1 MSFQSSLI
9 DKTRR
14 SALLLGVALVAA
26 GVAPSALA
34 QDYPSQPIR
43 LVVPFAA
50 GGTTDLLARL
60 IAEGLHGRL
69 GQTVVVDNKA
79 GAGANIGTADVAR
92 AKPDGHTL
100 LMATP
105 GPLAINQYVY
115 ANPGFDAEKQLTGV
129 SLVAIVPNVLLASP
143 KSGIKTMADLLAQA
157 KASPGRLNYG
167 SAGNGATSHL
177 AGELVKSM
185 AHVSMTHIP
194 YRGVAPAMNDLIAGQ
209 IDVMFD
215 NLPTAMPMIES
226 GKVIPLGVTT
236 LQRVPTLPNV
246 PPIAERIPGYE
257 LNSWFGIVAPAGTP
271 QPVLNRLAT
280 EIDGFLKLDS
290 TKDRLTRMGAIPMG
304 GAPADFNRLIRAEQ
318 TRFGALVKRAG
329 ITPQ

>member
-1 MSFQSSLI
+1 MQCIKLGF
-9 DKTRR
+9 
-14 SALLLGVALVAA
+14 LLAA
-26 GVAPSALA
+26 AFAWG
-34 QDYPSQPIR
+34 PSQADSTYPNQPIK
-43 LVVPFAA
+43 LIVPFAA

-69 GQTVVVDNKA
+69 GQTVVVENKA
-79 GAGANIGTADVAR
+79 GAGANIGSAEVAR
-92 AKPDGHTL
+92 AKPDGYTL

-143 KSGIKTMADLLAQA
+143 KANIKSMQDLLAQA
-157 KASPGRLNYG
+157 KASPGKLNYG

-185 AHVSMTHIP
+185 AKVSMTHIP
-194 YRGVAPAMNDLIAGQ
+194 YRGVAPAMTDLIADQ
-209 IDVMFD
+209 IEVMFD

-236 LQRVPTLPNV
+236 KTRVNTLPNV
-246 PPIAERIPGYE
+246 PPIADSIPGYE

-271 QPVLNRLAT
+271 QPVLNKLAT
-280 EIDGFLKLDS
+280 EIDAVLKLDNN
-290 TKDRLTRMGAIPMG
+290 KERLAKMGAIPAAG
-304 GAPADFNRLIRAEQ
+304 TPDDFNRLIRSEQ
-318 TRFGALVKRAG
+318 QRFGELVKRAG
-329 ITPQ
+329 IKPQ

>member
-1 MSFQSSLI
+1 MQVIGESSL
-9 DKTRR
+9 KRR
-14 SALLLGVALVAA
+14 SILALGFASTLITV
-26 GVAPSALA
+26 PSYA
-34 QDYPSQPIR
+34 QDYPSQTIK
-43 LVVPFAA
+43 LIVPFAA

-60 IAEGLHGRL
+60 IAEGLHSRL
-69 GQTVVVDNKA
+69 GQTVVVENKA
-79 GAGANIGTADVAR
+79 GAGANIGSAEVAR
-92 AKPDGHTL
+92 AKPDGYTP

-143 KSGIKTMADLLAQA
+143 KAGMKSMADLLAQA
-157 KASPGRLNYG
+157 KASPGKLNYG

-185 AHVSMTHIP
+185 AKVSMTHIP
-194 YRGVAPAMNDLIAGQ
+194 YRGVAPAMTDLIAGQ
-209 IDVMFD
+209 IEVMFD

-236 LQRVPTLPNV
+236 KTRVNTLPNV
-246 PPIAERIPGYE
+246 PPIADSIPGYE

-271 QPVLNRLAT
+271 TAVLNRLAT
-280 EIDGFLKLDS
+280 EIDAVLKLDS
-290 TKDRLTRMGAIPMG
+290 NKERLAKMGAIPAAG
-304 GAPADFNRLIRAEQ
+304 TPDDFNRLIRSEQ
-318 TRFGALVKRAG
+318 QRFGELVKRAG
-329 ITPQ
+329 IKPQ

>member
-1 MSFQSSLI
+1 MQFHRYVSFR
-9 DKTRR
+9 RR
-14 SALLLGVALVAA
+14 SVIAATLATLLFA
-26 GVAPSALA
+26 SAFA
-34 QDYPSQPIR
+34 QGYPSQPIR

-50 GGTTDLLARL
+50 GGTTDLLGRL
-60 IAEGLHGRL
+60 VAEGLHKRL
-69 GQTVVVDNKA
+69 DQAVVVDNKA
-79 GAGANIGTADVAR
+79 GAGANIGSAEVAR

-129 SLVAIVPNVLLASP
+129 SLVAIVPNVLLASS
-143 KSGIKTMADLLAQA
+143 KSGIRNMAELLARA

-167 SAGNGATSHL
+167 SAGNGSTSHL

-185 AHVSMTHIP
+185 AKVSMTHIP

-236 LQRVPTLPNV
+236 ASRVTTLPNV
-246 PPIAERIPGYE
+246 PSIATSIPGFE
-257 LNSWFGIVAPAGTP
+257 LNSWFGIAAPAGTP
-271 QPVLNRLAT
+271 PPVLNKLAA
-280 EIDGFLKLDS
+280 EIDALLKLDAN
-290 TKDRLTRMGAIPMG
+290 KERLGKMGAIPVG
-304 GAPADFNRLIRAEQ
+304 GTPDEFNRLIRTEQ
-318 TRFGALVKRAG
+318 QRFGELVKRAG

>member
-1 MSFQSSLI
+1 MQFHRYVSFR
-9 DKTRR
+9 RR
-14 SALLLGVALVAA
+14 SVIAATLATLLFA
-26 GVAPSALA
+26 SAFA
-34 QDYPSQPIR
+34 QGYPSQPIR

-50 GGTTDLLARL
+50 VGTTDLLGRL
-60 IAEGLHGRL
+60 VAEGLHKRL
-69 GQTVVVDNKA
+69 DQAVVVDNKA
-79 GAGANIGTADVAR
+79 GAGANIGSAEVAR

-129 SLVAIVPNVLLASP
+129 SLVAIVPNVLLASS
-143 KSGIKTMADLLAQA
+143 KSGIRNMAELLARA

-167 SAGNGATSHL
+167 SAGNGSTSHL

-185 AHVSMTHIP
+185 AKVSMTHIP

-236 LQRVPTLPNV
+236 ASRVTTLPNV
-246 PPIAERIPGYE
+246 PSIATSIPGFE
-257 LNSWFGIVAPAGTP
+257 LNSWFGIAAPAGTP
-271 QPVLNRLAT
+271 PPVLNKLAA
-280 EIDGFLKLDS
+280 EIDALLKLDAN
-290 TKDRLTRMGAIPMG
+290 KERLGKMGAIPVG
-304 GAPADFNRLIRAEQ
+304 GTPDEFNRLIRTEQ
-318 TRFGALVKRAG
+318 QRFGELVKRAG